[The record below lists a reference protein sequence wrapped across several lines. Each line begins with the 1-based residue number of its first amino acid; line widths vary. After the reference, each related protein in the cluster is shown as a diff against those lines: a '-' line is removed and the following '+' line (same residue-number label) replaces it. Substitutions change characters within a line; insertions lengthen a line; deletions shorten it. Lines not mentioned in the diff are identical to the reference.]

1 MQQPLRAFTG
11 ECSQISRVLF
21 SLAWVAEAFDTAKI
35 PKASPEKVGA
45 KEYKAIW
52 DTGATCCVI
61 GERVVTECNLKP
73 ISITKVNTAD
83 GEHDALVYLISLF
96 LPSRVF
102 FPQLVAV
109 SGKIKDADILI
120 GMDVINQGDF
130 AVTNFG
136 GKTTITF
143 RTPSCECI
151 DFVKKVQGKEIG
163 KLGTAPAKVGRN
175 APCPCGSGKKYKK
188 CCGK

>member
-1 MQQPLRAFTG
+1 MQQPLKSFTG
-11 ECSQISRVLF
+11 SCSQISRVLL
-21 SLAWVAEAFDTAKI
+21 SSAWVAEAFDTLKI

-45 KEYKAIW
+45 KKYTAIW

-61 GERVVTECNLKP
+61 GERVVNECNLKP

-83 GEHDALVYLISLF
+83 GEHDASVYLISLF

-102 FPQLVAV
+102 VPELIAV
-109 SGKIKDADILI
+109 SGKVKGADMLI

-130 AVTNFG
+130 AVSNFG

-143 RTPSCECI
+143 RTPSCERI
-151 DFVKKVQGKEIG
+151 DFVKKRQGAEII
-163 KLGTAPAKVGRN
+163 KQGTAPAKVGRN
-175 APCPCGSGKKYKK
+175 DPCPCGSGKKYKK